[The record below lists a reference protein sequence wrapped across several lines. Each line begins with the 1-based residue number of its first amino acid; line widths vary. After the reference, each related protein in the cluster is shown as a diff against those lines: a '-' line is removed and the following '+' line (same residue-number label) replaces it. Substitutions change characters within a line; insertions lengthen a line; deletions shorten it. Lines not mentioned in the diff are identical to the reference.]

1 MARGVKNHLKKQ
13 MHTWHWISSAICL
26 ICMMLF
32 SITGITLNH
41 ASFFDANPEI
51 TEHTGDL
58 PQPLLGQ
65 LQQVAP
71 QDQLPLEIQQ
81 WVKSQWPVDA
91 ELLTSTA
98 EWNEYEIYLQ
108 KPIPGGDQWLSI
120 DLDSGTVEHMLTD
133 RGWIAWL
140 NDLHKGRNTHL
151 AWIWFIDVF
160 AVASL
165 VFCITGLVLLQ
176 IHSKRRPMT
185 WYITFAGV
193 VVPGLVIAI
202 YF

>member
-1 MARGVKNHLKKQ
+1 
-13 MHTWHWISSAICL
+13 MHTSHWISSAVCL
-26 ICMMLF
+26 ICMILF

-41 ASFFDANPEI
+41 ASFFDADPQV
-51 TEHTGDL
+51 TEHE
-58 PQPLLGQ
+58 GQ
-65 LQQVAP
+65 LPTSLLATLNSIEDQS
-71 QDQLPLEIQQ
+71 QLPLNINQ
-81 WVKSQWPVDA
+81 WVTDQWPVD
-91 ELLTSTA
+91 EGLLTVKP

-108 KPIPGGDQWLSI
+108 DPLPGGDQWLSI
-120 DLDSGTVEHMLTD
+120 DLETGAVAHSYTD

-151 AWIWFIDVF
+151 AWIWFIDIF

-165 VFCITGLVLLQ
+165 VFCVTGLVLLQ
-176 IHSKRRPMT
+176 IHSKRRPST

-193 VVPGLVIAI
+193 LIPGVVIAI